1 MIEELVSRTFAI
13 RNAAH
18 LAHWRAKGAGSFA
31 KHMALGDFYDDIIEK
46 VDHIVE
52 AHQACSGELIGPVKL
67 AAQDTRR
74 DILAAITE
82 DYDWATAHRE
92 DIADGN
98 PSIENMIDDLCG
110 TYQKVIYKLTFL
122 A

>member
-1 MIEELVSRTFAI
+1 MIEELVSRTFGI

-18 LAHWRAKGAGSFA
+18 LAHWRAKGPGSFA

-46 VDHIVE
+46 VDTIVE
-52 AHQACSGELIGPVKL
+52 AYQGCYGELIGVVKL
-67 AAQDTRR
+67 AAQDTKR

-82 DYDWATAHRE
+82 EYDWIMENRE
-92 DIADGN
+92 AIAEN
-98 PSIENMIDDLCG
+98 NTSLENMIDDLCA
-110 TYQKVIYKLTFL
+110 TYEKVLYKLKFL

>member
-1 MIEELVSRTFAI
+1 MIEELVGRTFAI

-46 VDHIVE
+46 VDTIVE
-52 AHQACSGELIGPVKL
+52 AYQGCYGELIGVVKL
-67 AAQDTRR
+67 ASQDTKR

-82 DYDWATAHRE
+82 EYDWVMENRE
-92 DIADGN
+92 AIADN
-98 PSIENMIDDLCG
+98 NTSLENMIDDLCA
-110 TYQKVIYKLTFL
+110 TYEKVLYKLKFL